1 MSELRLI
8 ETGGKAAVVGSAPG
22 RAKVRRP
29 RRTKAERDAARDA
42 KQALEADARIDA
54 DLSRTVDAIAFLSR
68 NEPLI
73 ARISPMEAE
82 AVSANLKKANHDGE
96 PDMFADYTGVHQ
108 FIGIEIERDGQR
120 LIEWKPI
127 GKVTLRELATWLDSD
142 RKTSTTRRQR
152 NAGMAKMLRDLSK
165 VAKGAKDATVEAAMA
180 LRRAQGGK

>member
-1 MSELRLI
+1 
-8 ETGGKAAVVGSAPG
+8 
-22 RAKVRRP
+22 
-29 RRTKAERDAARDA
+29 
-42 KQALEADARIDA
+42 
-54 DLSRTVDAIAFLSR
+54 
-68 NEPLI
+68 
-73 ARISPMEAE
+73 
-82 AVSANLKKANHDGE
+82 
-96 PDMFADYTGVHQ
+96 MFADYTGVHQ